1 MQVTDRC
8 EYRKRYME
16 ADLQLLADKQTCT
29 HTRRHA
35 WQTNRHEEDMPIKV
49 QLAKRRAGG
58 HNYVCTDKE
67 YRQATNMDD
76 KNNHAGR

>member
-35 WQTNRHEEDMPIKV
+35 WQTNRHENMPIKV
-49 QLAKRRAGG
+49 QQAKRRAGR
-58 HNYVCTDKE
+58 HNCVRTDKE
-67 YRQATNMDD
+67 
-76 KNNHAGR
+76 